1 MGNFN
6 IYFPIEIE
14 EEGSVYENVPG
25 DNGGC
30 TKYGLTLDDL
40 KKYYHD
46 QSKTCADVA
55 SLDRP
60 TAGLILKKLYW
71 DLYNADNIPNQSLS
85 MFIPD
90 GALNQGVPTV
100 TKMVQ
105 QILGLTVDGV
115 PGPDTSAAI
124 IAADPAKLFA
134 ALYQKRK
141 QRYDEIV
148 ANNPFQ
154 QKFYKGWINRLNNIQ
169 FKP

>member
-1 MGNFN
+1 
-6 IYFPIEIE
+6 
-14 EEGSVYENVPG
+14 
-25 DNGGC
+25 
-30 TKYGLTLDDL
+30 
-40 KKYYHD
+40 
-46 QSKTCADVA
+46 
-55 SLDRP
+55 
-60 TAGLILKKLYW
+60 
-71 DLYNADNIPNQSLS
+71 